1 MTQIRVV
8 DGKHQVYFTTNGIDQ
23 RDIGP
28 RWETPRE
35 AIDYS
40 EQVDAERRAADDD
53 RHDAD

>member
-1 MTQIRVV
+1 MSQIRVV
-8 DGKHQVYFTTNGIDQ
+8 DGKHQVYLTTNGIDR

-28 RWETPRE
+28 RFATPRE

>member
-1 MTQIRVV
+1 MSQIRVV
-8 DGKHQVYFTTNGIDQ
+8 DGKHQVYFTTNGIDR